1 MVIFCFVSKNIFKK
15 TNMEKIIKIMC
26 NFILLFII
34 FSHGCKEES
43 NIYYIDSNAPAPEP
57 ISDIKVESTPGG
69 AIITYKIPK
78 DKNLS
83 YVKAVYEIQPGVYR
97 ETKSSYYR
105 DTLDLVGF
113 GDTLSHKVGIYSVGR
128 NEKMSAPLFVDVKP
142 LTPPVL
148 SVFETL
154 DLKATF
160 GGVNVAFENESEAKL
175 AINVIMDSTGI
186 GNWLPLMTHYTG
198 AKEGKFSVRGMDPKE
213 RIFGVYIRD
222 RWYHKSD
229 TLVKVLTP
237 LYEELI
243 PKKSWKALH
252 LPGDSWEPDAAKYS
266 LENVWDDI
274 VNNSENLFASR
285 DWVKKPQW
293 FTVDLNQTVIFSRM
307 KLFQRTSH
315 PYNAAWVKT
324 FEIWGTTEYNPD
336 GSWDNWMLL
345 GRFDSRIPSGS
356 VWPVY
361 TADDMEYQKRGEDF
375 EFEQPLPEVRYIRF
389 KLIDTYGGTGKYHLA
404 ELTFWGQIFETH

>member
-1 MVIFCFVSKNIFKK
+1 M
-15 TNMEKIIKIMC
+15 
-26 NFILLFII
+26 
-34 FSHGCKEES
+34 
-43 NIYYIDSNAPAPEP
+43 
-57 ISDIKVESTPGG
+57 
-69 AIITYKIPK
+69 
-78 DKNLS
+78 
-83 YVKAVYEIQPGVYR
+83 
-97 ETKSSYYR
+97 
-105 DTLDLVGF
+105 
-113 GDTLSHKVGIYSVGR
+113 
-128 NEKMSAPLFVDVKP
+128 
-142 LTPPVL
+142 
-148 SVFETL
+148 
-154 DLKATF
+154 

-213 RIFGVYIRD
+213 RILGVYIRD

-285 DWVKKPQW
+285 AWDKKPQW

-345 GRFDSRIPSGS
+345 GRFDSQFHPFSLASIYSG
-356 VWPVY
+356 
-361 TADDMEYQKRGEDF
+361 
-375 EFEQPLPEVRYIRF
+375 
-389 KLIDTYGGTGKYHLA
+389 
-404 ELTFWGQIFETH
+404 